1 MYVSHDFH
9 MRFIAFFATFLKHAE
24 AARALLT
31 VMDQGRSH
39 ATSINTF
46 MHRLQKDNHTT
57 ALEFAHFRQDIDFGM
72 DERFIDMSGFQNPF
86 ESPDFDKI
94 AFEEDYSFIH
104 QAVAYGFGSQTCN
117 NILKH
122 RRERFFEILYE
133 DWDIYLSDSLF
144 AICGYGMAEI
154 SGKPHVMMHST
165 DLEAAQGSFK
175 GFSRN
180 YATFV
185 PSNLPFSMLNY
196 TVSNY
201 YHRVWAAYD
210 WFGSFI
216 FTAYVGNFAQKWA
229 LRSIIP
235 FPYFSFAEYNRRSSF
250 TFTDMPD
257 SLFPPASRTNDF
269 FSFGA
274 YCKESSKPLDL
285 EFKTFIE
292 HPKSKGTI
300 LIAFGTFIDWR
311 KAPKNYYDAFATVV
325 NRLSEYRIIWSMK
338 GERPPGLKK
347 HVKTSSWVPQNQIL
361 HHNKTVLF
369 LSHGGLKS
377 TKEVICSATPTI
389 FVPMFGEQTRNAWL
403 IKEKGFARIMNKF
416 KINVDELD
424 THMRE
429 VLEHPNYQ
437 QNANKFLT
445 YYMDQP
451 IPTLDEG
458 AFKFNRLVKYGGK
471 MPSHFYPKSLD
482 LSYFTVLNV
491 DLLIVVPIMM
501 LYLVLK

>member
-1 MYVSHDFH
+1 MDIH
-9 MRFIAFFATFLKHAE
+9 MIIITFFINLLFLHIVE
-24 AARALLT
+24 SARVLLT
-31 VMDQGRSH
+31 VMNQGRSH

-57 ALEFAHFRQDIDFGM
+57 ALEFAWFHPDIDFGM
-72 DERFIDMSGFQNPF
+72 DERFIDMKGFDNPF
-86 ESPDFDKI
+86 ASPDFDKI

-104 QAVAYGFGSQTCN
+104 QAVAYGFGSKTCD

-122 RRERFFEILYE
+122 KKERFNEILSE
-133 DWDIYLSDSLF
+133 DWDLYLSDSLF
-144 AICGYGMAEI
+144 AVCGYGMAEI

-165 DLEAAQGSFK
+165 DLESAQGSFK
-175 GFSRN
+175 AFSRN

-185 PSNLPFSMLNY
+185 PSNLPFTMLDFSVTKY
-196 TVSNY
+196 F
-201 YHRVWAAYD
+201 HRIWAAYD

-216 FTAYVGNFAQKWA
+216 FTAFVGNFAQKWA

-235 FPYFSFAEYNRRSSF
+235 FPYFSFSEYNRRSSYS
-250 TFTDMPD
+250 FTDMPD

-274 YCKESSKPLDL
+274 YCKPSSTPLPSDFL
-285 EFKTFIE
+285 SFIDD
-292 HPKSKGTI
+292 PKSKGTI

-311 KAPKNYYDAFATVV
+311 RAPKHYYDTFSTIV
-325 NRLSEYRIIWSMK
+325 NQLTDYRVIWSMK
-338 GERPPGLKK
+338 GERPPGLRD

-389 FVPMFGEQTRNAWL
+389 FVPMFGEQTRNSWL
-403 IKEKGFARIMNKF
+403 IKEKGFGRIMNKF
-416 KINVDELD
+416 NINVKELG
-424 THMRE
+424 THVRE
-429 VLEHPNYQ
+429 VLEHPTYQ
-437 QNANKFLT
+437 DKANKFLT

-458 AFKFNRLVKYGGK
+458 AFRFSKLLKYGGR
-471 MPSHFYPKSLD
+471 MPAFFYPRALD
-482 LSYFTVLNV
+482 LSHITVLNL
-491 DLLIVVPIMM
+491 DLYFTLPAMLI
-501 LYLVLK
+501 YLLK